1 MIREFISLS
10 YYQLIISKPRL
21 KYDKLTV
28 YIKYNQEHES
38 WLSYRLGIDTVQWAK
53 CRRSLKL
60 REFFFSN
67 CCIISVYLSDS
78 FVSIS
83 YVCFISVF
91 HLKSFDQ

>member
-38 WLSYRLGIDTVQWAK
+38 WLSYRLGIDTVQS
-53 CRRSLKL
+53 RISRYL
-60 REFFFSN
+60 RTGPTD
-67 CCIISVYLSDS
+67 L
-78 FVSIS
+78 
-83 YVCFISVF
+83 
-91 HLKSFDQ
+91 